1 MLASELYHH
10 GILGQKWGVRR
21 FQNADGSLTE
31 EGKKRYGDNGI
42 EVNVTTKTDITQK
55 NLKNQESLEA
65 KKQEILNSRSAEELY
80 KNANLFTT
88 SELQAAYTRL
98 QLEKSIQSL
107 SPKQISKG
115 QQFVNSA
122 INTTR
127 QVADLT
133 TNSINLY
140 NNIAKVYNSL
150 FDGDLKTIGN
160 NNSNNKTKS

>member
-107 SPKQISKG
+107 SPKQVSKG

>member
-65 KKQEILNSRSAEELY
+65 KKQEILNSRSAAELY
-80 KNANLFTT
+80 KNADLFTT

-107 SPKQISKG
+107 SPKQVSKG

-122 INTTR
+122 ISTTK
-127 QVADLT
+127 QAAELT
-133 TNSINLY
+133 TNSIKLY
-140 NNIAKVYNSL
+140 NNIAKVYNL
-150 FDGDLKTIGN
+150 MFDGDLKTIKE
-160 NNSNNKTKS
+160 NNKTKS